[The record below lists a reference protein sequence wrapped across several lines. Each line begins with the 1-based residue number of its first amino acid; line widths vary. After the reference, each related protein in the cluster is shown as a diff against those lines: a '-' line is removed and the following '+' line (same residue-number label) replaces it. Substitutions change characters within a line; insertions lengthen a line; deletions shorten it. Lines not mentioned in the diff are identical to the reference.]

1 MHTRRFLLPD
11 LRATH
16 QLGRAL
22 GQAIQLPAQI
32 ALDGDLGSGKTSL
45 SQGIAQ
51 GLGIT
56 EHVSSPTFA
65 LIHAYPFSAGQLL
78 HLDLYR
84 LETQESLWDLDL
96 EFQLQQCPTLLLV
109 EWQSKFSEA
118 WFLPARLQI
127 VLEHSPTGRMAELFF
142 DDHSLLDPDDLPDTL
157 L

>member
-1 MHTRRFLLPD
+1 MHTRRFFLPD
-11 LRATH
+11 LHATH

-32 ALDGDLGSGKTSL
+32 ALEGELGSGKTSL

-56 EHVSSPTFA
+56 ENVSSPTFA

-84 LETQESLWDLDL
+84 LETPESLWDLDL
-96 EFQLQQCPTLLLV
+96 EYQLQQGPTLLLV

-118 WFLPARLQI
+118 WFLPARLRI
-127 VLEHSPTGRMAELFF
+127 VLEHSAAGRSAEVFF
-142 DDHSLLDPDDLPDTL
+142 GDKAPLAPDDLPDTL